1 MSDNFKKMLVAIPVK
16 IITVI
21 VAFMIILRLGYVLY
35 DFALNP
41 FHPPATI
48 SKETVIHVMTSLIM
62 LELLILTLRFLVEEA
77 IDPNIIIITVMT
89 AVGRDLIILDMEK
102 IDPVKILA
110 LGFILAITIIGIFI
124 LKNKP
129 D

>member
-62 LELLILTLRFLVEEA
+62 LELLILFNLVSNPHDEA
-77 IDPNIIIITVMT
+77 CN
-89 AVGRDLIILDMEK
+89 R
-102 IDPVKILA
+102 
-110 LGFILAITIIGIFI
+110 IGSSFY
-124 LKNKP
+124 LFRRETFCQ
-129 D
+129 